1 MPTPPVTRRR
11 VLICDDD
18 ESVRELLKAF
28 FAAQYAGYDVH
39 AVTTGEEALA
49 AVRQD
54 RPDLVLLDVEMPGMG
69 GVATLRAIKAFDG
82 RIPVLMITGNESSK
96 VAGQLLALGAV
107 SYVPKPVRF
116 DYLDHL
122 VSTVLPERK

>member
-18 ESVRELLKAF
+18 ASVRELLKAF
-28 FAAQYAGYDVH
+28 FAAQYAECDVH
-39 AVTTGEEALA
+39 TVSSGEEAIA
-49 AVRQD
+49 AVRQS

-69 GVATLRAIKAFDG
+69 GVATLRAIRAFDG
-82 RIPVLMITGNESSK
+82 GIPVLMVTGNESSR

-107 SYVPKPVRF
+107 SYIPKPVRF

-122 VSTVLPERK
+122 VATVLPRR